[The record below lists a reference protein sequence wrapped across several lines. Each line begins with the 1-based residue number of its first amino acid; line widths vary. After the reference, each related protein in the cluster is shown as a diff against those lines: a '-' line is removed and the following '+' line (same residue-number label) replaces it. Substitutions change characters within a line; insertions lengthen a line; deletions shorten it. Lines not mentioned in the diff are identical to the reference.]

1 MAESVWCFIGHY
13 GNKTKDLTYVTS
25 GQDMKMR
32 MQINAAFVF
41 GMTGFLSACGG
52 GGNDALTEARFLA
65 QSLETAE
72 FTEVTV
78 AELPP
83 SANMRG
89 IVGAELLKPGETVAE
104 QALLGTT
111 EFVADFTTGRLSGSA
126 SDFALYEVA
135 GTQDETNPGVKVAS
149 LGGRLPV
156 TGSINGVTFD
166 YTATGTLSGPAA
178 SGGTAP
184 IATTL
189 VTGTTAATTAGFAK
203 ANGLLV
209 GAGEASG
216 TFIPA
221 PGSSLAGGT
230 LQDGVLLVTRR

>member
-1 MAESVWCFIGHY
+1 
-13 GNKTKDLTYVTS
+13 
-25 GQDMKMR
+25 MR

-41 GMTGFLSACGG
+41 GVTGFLSACGG
-52 GGNDALTEARFLA
+52 GGGHDALSEARFLA

-72 FTEVTV
+72 FAEITV

-83 SANMRG
+83 SARMRG
-89 IVGAELLKPGETVAE
+89 IVGAELLKPGETVGD

-126 SDFALYEVA
+126 TDFALYGVE
-135 GTQDETNPGVKVAS
+135 GTQDETNPGVKVAT
-149 LGGRLPV
+149 LGGSLPV
-156 TGSINGVTFD
+156 SGTIRGVTFD

-189 VTGTTAATTAGFAK
+189 VTGTTPATTAGFAK
-203 ANGLLV
+203 ANGQLV
-209 GAGEASG
+209 AVGDVSG